1 MTARLFSLELF
12 SLELDTKNSAFY
24 TSLAFRGLHGKLLP
38 ALCRSWSGKLTAYF
52 SFYIRPF
59 ISHFFPREVLP

>member
-1 MTARLFSLELF
+1 MTVRLF

-38 ALCRSWSGKLTAYF
+38 ALCCSWSGKLTAYF